1 MSRLGYRA
9 EVIDV
14 DSSSWA
20 TQGAAPPL
28 LLVVLAS
35 AQARRFLSASSAV
48 MSALAPRPPV
58 VVFGELGAEIRD
70 LAELLELGADRLLSA
85 PLQVDELRALL
96 GELLGPAS
104 RAEPRSSGG
113 QASWGEVEEAAPVD
127 PMLAQLKR
135 TLASLAPAAEDD
147 EVDLRAMGLTAMAA
161 PGEGAAAAALDLSAL
176 EAVTRELVRPSAP
189 PQSTV
194 RLESSVDAAAEQRTA
209 VVEPQTRGRG
219 GRPSR
224 SIAGDEAATRGEEG
238 AATRLWRAHRERFSG
253 LMKLSFEAD
262 SLELW
267 MIAGEPRF
275 AASSRAEDD
284 LIVALHARGL
294 LTSWQ
299 LAQAQRLGIR
309 GTLIGGEALVSAG
322 WVRPQELA
330 PAMAAQLAD
339 VITATFAWPRASAL
353 LRVDAPPPGDVAL
366 VGGVLGLIV
375 GGIALELEP
384 DELWGRLGARSRRPR
399 WIGAEAAAARFGAGA
414 VEAVVDAATLNLL
427 DGRRSLAAVE
437 EEGFAALASICG
449 LHTIGAVELLEPP
462 SGPELD
468 PAALVRARL
477 SERLALAGVSD
488 DAHHRLLGVAPGAR
502 RGAIRR
508 ARRALLASFSA
519 PLLEAALVETFA
531 AELAALR
538 AAIDAAAAAL
548 LAEPRG

>member
-9 EVIDV
+9 EVVDV

-35 AQARRFLSASSAV
+35 AQARRFLATSSAV

-161 PGEGAAAAALDLSAL
+161 PGEGSAAAALDLSAL

-219 GRPSR
+219 RPAR

-309 GTLIGGEALVSAG
+309 GTLVGGEALVSAG
-322 WVRPQELA
+322 WLRPQELA
-330 PAMAAQLAD
+330 PSLAAQLAD

-375 GGIALELEP
+375 GGIALELEL
-384 DELWGRLGARSRRPR
+384 DELWRRLGARSRRPR

-449 LHTIGAVELLEPP
+449 LHTIGAVELLEAP

-477 SERLALAGVSD
+477 SERLALAGVSE
-488 DAHHRLLGVAPGAR
+488 DAHHRLLGVAPGAS
-502 RGAIRR
+502 GGSIRR